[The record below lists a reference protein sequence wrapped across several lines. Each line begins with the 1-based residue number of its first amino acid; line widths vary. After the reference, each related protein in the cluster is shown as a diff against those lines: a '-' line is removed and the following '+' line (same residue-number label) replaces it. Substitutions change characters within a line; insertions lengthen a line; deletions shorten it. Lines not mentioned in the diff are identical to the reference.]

1 MTQSG
6 VYVGSDPVAFT
17 AYAKWFGH
25 KPGNV
30 LNYLNNDSWSGFDS
44 SIGWA
49 TGLWKNSGTSNIWSV
64 PLTVWGTSLE
74 QVATGAFND
83 HFLKAAQ
90 GLAQTKPSSDG
101 NIYVRVGWE
110 FNGSWM
116 PWAAAGHEKAFIKS
130 FQNLVDTFR
139 SVSGKFKFVWDTT
152 NDGGNMNPEKAYPGD
167 KYVDVIGTDVYYD
180 IQWDGINAAKAFQGE
195 VTRAYGL
202 QWQQDFA
209 AAHGK
214 GTAVSEWG
222 IATDNAGPYIQAMT
236 KWMSDHNM
244 VFENYWDSNA
254 SYSGRLDNGQN
265 PNAGIAYKAAITAL
279 EGGIPASAPVGTP
292 TPAPTG
298 PQTGGTDTLVFK
310 VSGDSYLGTPH
321 FIVTVD
327 GQQVSGTLTTAAS
340 HAAGQTQDITLTG
353 SFGSGAH
360 DIAVKFIDDAYGG
373 SAASDRNLYVHQISY
388 NGQVQAGAAGT
399 NTAGSNSNGVAT
411 LLGNGTVT
419 FHTGG
424 TDTLVFKVSGDSYLG
439 APHFIVMV
447 DGQQVGGTLTTAASH
462 AAGQTQDI
470 TLTGSFGSGAH
481 DIAVKFID
489 DAYGGSAASDRNLY
503 VHQISYNG
511 QVQAGSTAADSNGV
525 ADLMSSGSTAVAHMI
540 AGGDWHL

>member
-1 MTQSG
+1 LTQSG
-6 VYVGSDPVAFT
+6 VYVGGDPAVFP
-17 AYAKWFGH
+17 AYSKWAGRN
-25 KPGNV
+25 PSNV

-49 TGLWKNSGTSNIWSV
+49 TELWKNTGISNIWSV

-116 PWAAAGHEKAFIKS
+116 PWAAADHESAFVQS
-130 FQNLVDTFR
+130 FQRLVTTFR
-139 SVSGKFKFVWDTT
+139 SVSDKFKFVWDTT
-152 NDGGNMNPEKAYPGD
+152 NDGGNLNPEKAYPGD
-167 KYVDVIGTDVYYD
+167 KFVDVIGTDVYYD
-180 IQWDGINAAKAFQGE
+180 TPWDGLDAAKAFQGE

-202 QWQQDFA
+202 QWQQNFA

-214 GTAVSEWG
+214 ATAVSEWG
-222 IATDNAGPYIQAMT
+222 VASNNAGPYVQAMI
-236 KWMSDHNM
+236 KWISDHDM

-254 SYSGRLDNGQN
+254 NYSGRLDNGQH
-265 PNAGIAYKAAITAL
+265 PNAGIAYKAAIAAL
-279 EGGIPASAPVGTP
+279 DGGASAPAPVSTP
-292 TPAPTG
+292 
-298 PQTGGTDTLVFK
+298 TGGTDTLVFK

-327 GQQVSGTLTTAAS
+327 GNQVGGTLTTSAS

-373 SAASDRNLYVHQISY
+373 STATDRNLYVHQISY
-388 NGQVQAGAAGT
+388 
-399 NTAGSNSNGVAT
+399 
-411 LLGNGTVT
+411 
-419 FHTGG
+419 
-424 TDTLVFKVSGDSYLG
+424 D
-439 APHFIVMV
+439 
-447 DGQQVGGTLTTAASH
+447 
-462 AAGQTQDI
+462 
-470 TLTGSFGSGAH
+470 
-481 DIAVKFID
+481 
-489 DAYGGSAASDRNLY
+489 
-503 VHQISYNG
+503 G
-511 QVQAGSTAADSNGV
+511 QVQAGSTAADSKGV
-525 ADLMSSGSTAVAHMI
+525 ADLMSSGSTAVAHVI
-540 AGGDWHL
+540 DNGDWHM